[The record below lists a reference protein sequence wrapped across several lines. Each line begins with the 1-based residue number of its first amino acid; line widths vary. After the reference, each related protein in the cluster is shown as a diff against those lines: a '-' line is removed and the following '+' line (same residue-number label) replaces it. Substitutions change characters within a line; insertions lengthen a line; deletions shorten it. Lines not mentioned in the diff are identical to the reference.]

1 MAIVMIV
8 GIGIDIVNHERMAR
22 VHKRFDE
29 KFARRI
35 LDEQEMED
43 YHNAPAPVGFLAKR
57 FAAKEAAAKALG
69 TGIANGIALNMI
81 CVRHDEK
88 GRPLL
93 ELLAKAAEYAHSI
106 GVTNQWLSISDEREN
121 SIALVVL
128 ETGDS

>member
-1 MAIVMIV
+1 MIA

-22 VHKRFDE
+22 IHKRFDE

-43 YHNAPAPVGFLAKR
+43 YNDAPSPARFLAKR

-69 TGIANGIALNMI
+69 TGIANGITFNMI
-81 CVRHDEK
+81 CVRHDDQ
-88 GRPLL
+88 GRPLV

-106 GVTNQWLSISDEREN
+106 GVTKQWLSISDEQEN